1 MKLLPLARI
10 GAREINI
17 QRYYTMKKELK
28 KLIFGDGINKIC
40 IPELARVTGI
50 PASTLYYYRNKPGNI
65 RLDDLILIM
74 QAKGK
79 DLGRWLKE

>member
-1 MKLLPLARI
+1 
-10 GAREINI
+10 
-17 QRYYTMKKELK
+17 MKKDLK
-28 KLIFGDGINKIC
+28 ELIFGDGVNKIR
-40 IPELARVTGI
+40 IPELSKITGI
-50 PASTLYYYRNKPGNI
+50 PASTLYTYRNKPGNI